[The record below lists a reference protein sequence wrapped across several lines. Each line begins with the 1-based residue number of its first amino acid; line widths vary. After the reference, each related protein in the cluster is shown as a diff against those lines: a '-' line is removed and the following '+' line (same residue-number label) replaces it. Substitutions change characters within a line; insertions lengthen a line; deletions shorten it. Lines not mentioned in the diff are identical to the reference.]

1 MAGDELKSEMLV
13 HAAGR
18 SCLDFS
24 TDGHYLVT
32 GGDEGYIRIFDMSL
46 KQEDSEAQNRCNEY
60 HEDVVSSVA
69 VSSEYIC
76 SGGESGIVALHKV
89 APVPEDDK
97 DQDPNGF
104 VSLLTRCSFPVR
116 CIKFDA
122 KGKRVAVASDELIV
136 KVIDV
141 NDSTKVQL
149 LTGHKQ
155 PVRQVTWSPDGAFIT
170 TATSDGAIR
179 VWDMNSSEPT
189 CIQVLE
195 DLITAAEADD
205 AGTVE
210 PVWHPSSK
218 FFVIATKTNEL
229 VVISRDTWQRTGA
242 FAKEGHTDVISALA
256 FSDNGRYLVSSSV
269 DGTVLVWDVP
279 DRGVIARESHRKPI
293 TQIAFCPDRKTNLIC
308 WVDNGG
314 WLVRWKEPIPTNL
327 PLPAAPLHTR
337 GASVDSSAAAP
348 IDKSARADKAQA
360 AKTKSAKPSHAPPT
374 VDASDLGD
382 DDGFDANGWLDDD
395 DGLLAEAGV
404 DDMDEDTRDKD
415 RAVTS
420 WLESGNRKGAS
431 SVYIPPTPKGQEA
444 FQPGST
450 PLREQRRYLAFNML
464 GVISTVEREDHNLV
478 TIEFHDRSAHVGS
491 HFNDS
496 FRYTLGAI
504 GHQGCAFACRSSGDS
519 PGLIYYRSYENW
531 STAQEWQYE
540 LLPKENPILL
550 SVGGVEGAAEYDLS
564 IAGSGTVVVATD
576 KGYVRFLTGSGL
588 QKYVWN
594 LGQEVVTMAA
604 GHEWVIVVYRGVG
617 GVVDGRQN
625 LEYAL
630 MDIDTFEV
638 VQQGSVPLAKGAKL
652 KWVGFTDEQIPAIFD
667 SQGLVSV
674 LDRSRRPRQARWV
687 PSLDTNTLARRENKQ
702 ESYWPVGVTARH
714 LHAVI
719 LKGEEQHPHFPV
731 PVFQELELQMPLLR
745 LEVQQGQMEEKY
757 MRETM
762 FVTHRRDGASPDD
775 EDLKSSLARQELETD
790 KTVLLLVQSACKAD
804 RLEAAL
810 DAVLMLSQP
819 ASVAAAAK
827 IAHFYNL
834 PSLEDRIELVKE
846 AKTGMRSFENDNKR
860 EGKWAHLMDDRTIV
874 TTSRHGGGGDGNL
887 FGGAGNRRAR
897 VEASMTPM
905 SFTPRPSSVLNRGRV
920 ETPMSTGLSIVA
932 AVGRAAVQER
942 ADEEQWNANGDE
954 STNADEDTAYDDV
967 TAVAAAGSSSP
978 KRARSASVDD
988 AAESMAAPP
997 PKKAVNP
1004 FAKRAAAHASSSP
1017 ANNPFASKNKAGTK
1031 DLTRTGSFFN
1041 RIEGKDAPKPK
1052 GKGRSSLSNE
1062 SAPATKTS
1070 GGPRQTTLFGVP
1082 SPATAA
1088 DAAATKSKAGRKR
1101 KAAATETEAEDAAD
1115 VGSDQT
1121 STVTSMFG
1129 KQASSK
1135 PQQVKE
1141 LPREGEEFED
1151 TQMEDTQLEET
1162 QPAVP
1167 VERNDERGNSD
1178 KENES
1183 VPSSGVSKL
1192 AKFKM
1197 QQTLASAPIEGASR
1211 ETAVDAAEDSV
1222 PEPVDT

>member
-1 MAGDELKSEMLV
+1 MAVDEVKSEMLV
-13 HAAGR
+13 HAAGK

-32 GGDEGYIRIFDMSL
+32 GGDEGYIRIFDMTL
-46 KQEDSEAQNRCNEY
+46 EQQASEERNRCNEY

-89 APVPEDDK
+89 APVPESE
-97 DQDPNGF
+97 QDSHGF

-116 CIKFDA
+116 SIKFDS

-155 PVRQVTWSPDGAFIT
+155 GVRQVTWSPDGALIT

-195 DLITAAEADD
+195 DLIAAAKPEDI
-205 AGTVE
+205 GTVE
-210 PVWHPSSK
+210 PVWHPSGK
-218 FFVIATKTNEL
+218 FLVVATKTNEL

-242 FAKEGHTDVISALA
+242 FAKDGHTDVISAFA
-256 FSDNGRYLVSSSV
+256 FSDNGRYLVSTSV

-279 DRGVIARESHRKPI
+279 DRRVIARETHRKPI
-293 TQIAFCPDRKTNLIC
+293 TQIAFSPDRNANLIC
-308 WVDNGG
+308 WMDNNG
-314 WLVRWKEPIPTNL
+314 WLVRWKEPIPSNL
-327 PLPAAPLHTR
+327 PAPAAPLHAR
-337 GASVDSSAAAP
+337 NASVDSTA
-348 IDKSARADKAQA
+348 IVDKSAQRERAQT
-360 AKTKSAKPSHAPPT
+360 AKTKPANAAHAPIP
-374 VDASDLGD
+374 DESDVGN
-382 DDGFDANGWLDDD
+382 DDGFDADGWLDDD

-404 DDMDEDTRDKD
+404 DDMDEDSRPSGKD
-415 RAVTS
+415 RAITS
-420 WLESGNRKGAS
+420 WLESGHRKAS
-431 SVYIPPTPKGQEA
+431 SNAYVPPVPKGQEP

-496 FRYTLGAI
+496 FRFTLGAI
-504 GHQGCAFACRSSGDS
+504 GHQGCAFACGSSGDS
-519 PGLIYYRSYENW
+519 PGQIYYRSYENW

-540 LLPKENPILL
+540 LLAKESPVLL
-550 SVGGVEGAAEYDLS
+550 AVGGVEGTSEYDLS
-564 IAGSGTVVVATD
+564 IAGSGTVIVATD
-576 KGYVRFLTGSGL
+576 KGYIRFLTGSGL
-588 QKYVWN
+588 QKYLWN
-594 LGQEVVTMAA
+594 LGHEVVTMAA
-604 GHEWVIVVYRGVG
+604 GNEWVVVVYRSIG

-630 MDIDTFEV
+630 MDIDTFEI
-638 VQQGSVPLAKGAKL
+638 VQEGSVPLAKGARL
-652 KWVGFTDEQIPAIFD
+652 KWIGFTDEQVPAIYD
-667 SQGLVSV
+667 SQGLLSV

-702 ESYWPVGVTARH
+702 EAYWPVGVTARH

-731 PVFQELELQMPLLR
+731 PVFQELELQLPLLR
-745 LEVQQGQMEEKY
+745 LEVQQGQMEAKY
-757 MRETM
+757 LRETM
-762 FVTHRRDGASPDD
+762 FVTHRRDGAAPDD
-775 EDLKSSLARQELETD
+775 EELKSSIARQELETD

-874 TTSRHGGGGDGNL
+874 TANRHGSRGDGNL
-887 FGGAGNRRAR
+887 FGGGMGGMGGGRHAR
-897 VEASMTPM
+897 VDSSMPPM
-905 SFTPRPSSVLNRGRV
+905 SFTPRPSSVLNRGHV
-920 ETPMSTGLSIVA
+920 ETPRST
-932 AVGRAAVQER
+932 AVSVSAVEQ
-942 ADEEQWNANGDE
+942 ADEETWDAEGDE
-954 STNADEDTAYDDV
+954 STNVDDDHGYERSN
-967 TAVAAAGSSSP
+967 AAAQSSSP
-978 KRARSASVDD
+978 KRARSASVD
-988 AAESMAAPP
+988 AEAMAAP

-1004 FAKRAAAHASSSP
+1004 FAKRAAVLASSSP
-1017 ANNPFASKNKAGTK
+1017 ANPFASKNKAGAK

-1041 RIEGKDAPKPK
+1041 RIEGKEAPKPK
-1052 GKGRSSLSNE
+1052 GKERSSLSNE
-1062 SAPATKTS
+1062 TAAARS
-1070 GGPRQTTLFGVP
+1070 GTGSRQTTLFGMAPPV
-1082 SPATAA
+1082 AA
-1088 DAAATKSKAGRKR
+1088 EAGPKSKAGRKR
-1101 KAAATETEAEDAAD
+1101 KAVTDNGETAEAEPTSASVTVLAKKPVSQAD
-1115 VGSDQT
+1115 
-1121 STVTSMFG
+1121 
-1129 KQASSK
+1129 K
-1135 PQQVKE
+1135 VKE

-1151 TQMEDTQLEET
+1151 TQMEDTQIDET
-1162 QPAVP
+1162 QPAQSF
-1167 VERNDERGNSD
+1167 EKDERGNSD
-1178 KENES
+1178 KENVS
-1183 VPSSGVSKL
+1183 VSSGTASKL
-1192 AKFKM
+1192 AKFRM
-1197 QQTLASAPIEGASR
+1197 QQNAPESTVSNATTEAALTTENVREVVTLADADPTESAEA
-1211 ETAVDAAEDSV
+1211 
-1222 PEPVDT
+1222 